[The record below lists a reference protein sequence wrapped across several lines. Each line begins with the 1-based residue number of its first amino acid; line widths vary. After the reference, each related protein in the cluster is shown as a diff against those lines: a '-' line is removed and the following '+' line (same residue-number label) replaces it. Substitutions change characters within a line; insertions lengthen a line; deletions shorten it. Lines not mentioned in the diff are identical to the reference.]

1 MTIDKNK
8 PAGSTATRTAA
19 LGVVL
24 AAAAAGA
31 VTGTM
36 ASERT
41 VSVTE
46 SVDVAATPARTW
58 YAIQDFRDWPSW
70 HPAFASTEIVKG
82 SGNARGSVRV
92 LAAKDGA
99 RFTEELVSHDDA
111 ARSYEYRILQSPLP
125 IRDYVSK
132 IQVTGGKA
140 GSHVTW
146 SSTFKVDSGTP
157 EEDIRKAISGVYR
170 AGLDNLASAVEPA
183 ERKTY

>member
-1 MTIDKNK
+1 MTTDKNK

-24 AAAAAGA
+24 AAAVSGAMAAD
-31 VTGTM
+31 
-36 ASERT
+36 RT

-58 YAIQDFRDWPSW
+58 YTIQDFRDWPSW

-99 RFTEELVSHDDA
+99 KFTEELVSHDDA

-146 SSTFKVDSGTP
+146 SSTFRVDAGTS

-183 ERKTY
+183 ERRTY